1 LGLRAVSPGATGCA
15 RGIGSDDHGAPPAQ
29 PASSSVGPEQV
40 DPLELPPELEEL
52 ELLGELELEE
62 LEELDDPLELPESL
76 EPLPPLD
83 PLLACAML
91 RVVRAGA
98 AYAPI
103 ASAAIRA
110 RVRRRERPSCSMS
123 LIFVTSTLVS
133 FAQSRRS
140 QACDIWMKL
149 DCGKK
154 SALATRRWFIPA
166 I

>member
-1 LGLRAVSPGATGCA
+1 V
-15 RGIGSDDHGAPPAQ
+15 PAQ
-29 PASSSVGPEQV
+29 PGSLSVGPEQV
-40 DPLELPPELEEL
+40 DPLELPPD
-52 ELLGELELEE
+52 ELLGELEPLE
-62 LEELDDPLELPESL
+62 LLDPLDPLDPLELLDPLDPE
-76 EPLPPLD
+76 EPLEPLD